1 MSLNLRQI
9 EVFRAVMTTGSIS
22 GAARLLIVSQPAV
35 SRLLSYTESRV
46 GFTLFERVKGRLY
59 PTQEAKKL
67 FREVEQVYL
76 GVQKVNSL
84 AHELAERSEGAVHIV
99 SSQSIGQM
107 LIPQAITR
115 FRGLHPNV
123 KCRFENLNYAQLRE
137 SLLSQRADLGVV
149 ILPMDHPNLHVTPL
163 CSGRLVCICPYNH
176 PLARRSTLSLN
187 DLVPFPLISYDR
199 ETPFGAMVAH
209 MYEEAGLPMR
219 VDIEVGSPQNA
230 CALVQTGA
238 GVALVDEFSVRSW
251 PQSQLVVRSVSNACT
266 LVANLVHSR
275 FEPLSGP
282 AQAFAS
288 CLRDLMHEQ
297 GFPVTP

>member
-1 MSLNLRQI
+1 
-9 EVFRAVMTTGSIS
+9 MTTGSIS

-107 LIPQAITR
+107 LIPRAITR
-115 FRGLHPNV
+115 FRQSHPNV
-123 KCRFENLNYAQLRE
+123 KCRFENLNYIQLRE
-137 SLLSQRADLGVV
+137 SLVSQRADLGVV

-176 PLARRSTLSLN
+176 PLTRRSTLLLS
-187 DLVPFPLISYDR
+187 DLLPFPLISYDR

-209 MYEEAGLPMR
+209 MYEQAELPMR

-266 LVANLVHSR
+266 VVANLVHSR

-288 CLRDLMHEQ
+288 GLRDLMHEQ
-297 GFPVTP
+297 GFPVTS